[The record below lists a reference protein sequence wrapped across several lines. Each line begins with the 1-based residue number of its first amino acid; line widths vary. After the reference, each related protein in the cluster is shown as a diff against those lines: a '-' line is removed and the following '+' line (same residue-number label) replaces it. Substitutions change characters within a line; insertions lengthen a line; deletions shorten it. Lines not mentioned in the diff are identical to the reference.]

1 MTLER
6 TTRSSPDLE
15 QAVGATTRAMSDGA
29 RKLASSTKGQ
39 TVTESPPLWVEICRV
54 LSVSKENRL
63 DTPFSSFRPFFG
75 QTDSCVNP
83 FLLADGQRQRSK
95 LPLSGGRDEGERRTI
110 VVALNAVLAYEDV
123 GIRSRR
129 SCVEKRKAS
138 PLDDDPKVEQRR
150 ERRTRKQ
157 TCRKLTTT
165 SDVAWSGI
173 QWNKMFS

>member
-63 DTPFSSFRPFFG
+63 DTPFSSFRP
-75 QTDSCVNP
+75 NR
-83 FLLADGQRQRSK
+83 FLCKSLLVGRWSK
-95 LPLSGGRDEGERRTI
+95 AAVKAPAFRRPEQGERRTI

>member
-63 DTPFSSFRPFFG
+63 DTPFSSFRP
-75 QTDSCVNP
+75 NR
-83 FLLADGQRQRSK
+83 FLCKSLLVGRWSKAAVKAPAFRRPGRGGKENNRRCAQRGPCLRRRWNS
-95 LPLSGGRDEGERRTI
+95 LEAIVCREEEGEP
-110 VVALNAVLAYEDV
+110 
-123 GIRSRR
+123 S
-129 SCVEKRKAS
+129 
-138 PLDDDPKVEQRR
+138 
-150 ERRTRKQ
+150 
-157 TCRKLTTT
+157 
-165 SDVAWSGI
+165 
-173 QWNKMFS
+173 